1 MADTNSMVA
10 KDSSGMIASDSG
22 DNGAI
27 EEQESCFAAKLGNFD
42 ILRQL
47 TLVVALSICL
57 AIAVF
62 VIILANEPDYR
73 FLSKLPTEQLIKT
86 LDVLDANQVE
96 YRQENNTIS
105 VPTSEYQN
113 IKLLLA
119 REGLTNEPTQGN
131 DILMKD
137 MGFGVSQRMERER
150 LK

>member
-1 MADTNSMVA
+1 MVA
-10 KDSSGMIASDSG
+10 TDGGEIIASDSG
-22 DNGAI
+22 GNNAI
-27 EEQESCFAAKLGNFD
+27 EEQKSGFAAKLGNVD

-86 LDVLDANQVE
+86 LDFLDANQVE

-105 VPTSEYQN
+105 VPSNEYQN
-113 IKLLLA
+113 IKLL
-119 REGLTNEPTQGN
+119 
-131 DILMKD
+131 
-137 MGFGVSQRMERER
+137 
-150 LK
+150 